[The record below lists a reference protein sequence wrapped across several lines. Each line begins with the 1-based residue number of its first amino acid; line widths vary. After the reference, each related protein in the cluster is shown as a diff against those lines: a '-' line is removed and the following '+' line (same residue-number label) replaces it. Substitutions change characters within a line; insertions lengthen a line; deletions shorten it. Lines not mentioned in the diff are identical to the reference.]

1 MKKIKLLVI
10 FLILL
15 FNTGTLKAAESIVAG
30 VDGMFC
36 LACQEKLTKAF
47 NDKFGS
53 EVIIT
58 VSWEKGLAVVS
69 VPTKGKITEEDFK
82 NVVLETGFKF
92 EGVKTVGKPLNS
104 LRETEVFIEQN
115 PGLLILKTF

>member
-1 MKKIKLLVI
+1 MKKIKLLTI
-10 FLILL
+10 LIILL
-15 FNTGTLKAAESIVAG
+15 FNISASKAAESIVAG

-82 NVVLETGFKF
+82 NVVLENGFKF

>member
-1 MKKIKLLVI
+1 MKKIKLLTI
-10 FLILL
+10 FIILL
-15 FNTGTLKAAESIVAG
+15 FNISALKAAESIVAG

>member
-1 MKKIKLLVI
+1 MKKTKLLLI

-92 EGVKTVGKPLNS
+92 EGIKTVGKPLNS

>member
-1 MKKIKLLVI
+1 MKKIKILTLFII
-10 FLILL
+10 FI
-15 FNTGTLKAAESIVAG
+15 FYTSALKAAESIVAG

-47 NDKFGS
+47 SEKFGT

-92 EGVKTVGKPLNS
+92 EGIKTVGKPLNS
-104 LRETEVFIEQN
+104 LKETEAFIEQN
-115 PGLLILKTF
+115 PGILILKTF

>member
-1 MKKIKLLVI
+1 MKKIKLLTI
-10 FLILL
+10 LIILL
-15 FNTGTLKAAESIVAG
+15 FNISASKAAESIVAG

>member
-1 MKKIKLLVI
+1 MKKIKLLTI
-10 FLILL
+10 FIILL
-15 FNTGTLKAAESIVAG
+15 FNISASKAAESIVAG

-92 EGVKTVGKPLNS
+92 EEVKTVGKPLNS

>member
-1 MKKIKLLVI
+1 MKKIKLLTI
-10 FLILL
+10 FIILL
-15 FNTGTLKAAESIVAG
+15 FNISALKAAESIVAG

-92 EGVKTVGKPLNS
+92 KGVKRVGKPLNS

>member
-1 MKKIKLLVI
+1 MKKTKLLLI

-92 EGVKTVGKPLNS
+92 EGIKTVAKPLNS
-104 LRETEVFIEQN
+104 LRETEAFIEQN
-115 PGLLILKTF
+115 PGILILKTF

>member
-10 FLILL
+10 FIILL
-15 FNTGTLKAAESIVAG
+15 FNMSALKAAESIVAG

>member
-1 MKKIKLLVI
+1 MKKIKLLTI
-10 FLILL
+10 FIILL
-15 FNTGTLKAAESIVAG
+15 FNISASKAAESIVAG

-69 VPTKGKITEEDFK
+69 VPTK
-82 NVVLETGFKF
+82 
-92 EGVKTVGKPLNS
+92 
-104 LRETEVFIEQN
+104 
-115 PGLLILKTF
+115 

>member
-1 MKKIKLLVI
+1 MKKIKILTLFII
-10 FLILL
+10 FI
-15 FNTGTLKAAESIVAG
+15 FYTSALKAAESIVAG

-47 NDKFGS
+47 SEKFGT

-92 EGVKTVGKPLNS
+92 EGIKTVAKPLNS
-104 LRETEVFIEQN
+104 LRETEAFIEQN
-115 PGLLILKTF
+115 PGLLMA

>member
-1 MKKIKLLVI
+1 MKKIKILTLFII
-10 FLILL
+10 FI
-15 FNTGTLKAAESIVAG
+15 FYTSALKAAESIVAG

-47 NDKFGS
+47 SEKFGT

-92 EGVKTVGKPLNS
+92 EGIKTVGKPLNS
-104 LRETEVFIEQN
+104 LKETEAFIEQN

>member
-1 MKKIKLLVI
+1 MKKIKLLTI
-10 FLILL
+10 FIILL
-15 FNTGTLKAAESIVAG
+15 FNISALKAAESIVAG

-69 VPTKGKITEEDFK
+69 VPTKGKITVEDFK

>member
-1 MKKIKLLVI
+1 MKNIKILTI
-10 FLILL
+10 LIIL
-15 FNTGTLKAAESIVAG
+15 FFTSGALKAAESIVAG

-104 LRETEVFIEQN
+104 LGETEVFIEQN

>member
-92 EGVKTVGKPLNS
+92 EGIKTVAKPLNS
-104 LRETEVFIEQN
+104 LRETEAFIEQN

>member
-92 EGVKTVGKPLNS
+92 EGIKTVAKPLNS
-104 LRETEVFIEQN
+104 LRETEAFIEQN
-115 PGLLILKTF
+115 PGILILKTF

>member
-1 MKKIKLLVI
+1 MKKIKLLTI
-10 FLILL
+10 FIILL
-15 FNTGTLKAAESIVAG
+15 FNISALKAAESIVAG

-92 EGVKTVGKPLNS
+92 EGVKRVGKPLNS

-115 PGLLILKTF
+115 PGLLMLKTF

>member
-1 MKKIKLLVI
+1 MKKTKLLLI

-115 PGLLILKTF
+115 PGLLTLKTF

>member
-1 MKKIKLLVI
+1 MKKIKLLLI

-92 EGVKTVGKPLNS
+92 EGIKTVGKPLNS
-104 LRETEVFIEQN
+104 LRETEAFIEQN

>member
-115 PGLLILKTF
+115 PGLLTLKTF

>member
-1 MKKIKLLVI
+1 MKKIKILTLFII
-10 FLILL
+10 FI
-15 FNTGTLKAAESIVAG
+15 FYTSALKAAESIVAG

-47 NDKFGS
+47 SEKFGT

-92 EGVKTVGKPLNS
+92 EGIKTVAKPLNS
-104 LRETEVFIEQN
+104 LRETEAFIEQN

>member
-1 MKKIKLLVI
+1 MKNLKILTI
-10 FLILL
+10 LIIL
-15 FNTGTLKAAESIVAG
+15 FFTSGALKAAESIVAG

-92 EGVKTVGKPLNS
+92 EGIKTVGKPLNS
-104 LRETEVFIEQN
+104 LKETEAFIEQN

>member
-1 MKKIKLLVI
+1 MKKIKLLTI
-10 FLILL
+10 FIILL
-15 FNTGTLKAAESIVAG
+15 FNISALKAAESIVAG

-104 LRETEVFIEQN
+104 LRETEVFIERN

>member
-1 MKKIKLLVI
+1 MKKIKLLTI
-10 FLILL
+10 FIILL
-15 FNTGTLKAAESIVAG
+15 FNISALKAAESIVAG

-69 VPTKGKITEEDFK
+69 VPTNGKITEEDFK
-82 NVVLETGFKF
+82 KVVLDTGFKF
-92 EGVKTVGKPLNS
+92 EGIKTVGKPLNS
-104 LRETEVFIEQN
+104 LRETELFIEQN
-115 PGLLILKTF
+115 PGILVLKTF

>member
-1 MKKIKLLVI
+1 MKKIKLLTI
-10 FLILL
+10 FIILL

>member
-1 MKKIKLLVI
+1 MKKIKLLTI
-10 FLILL
+10 FIILL
-15 FNTGTLKAAESIVAG
+15 FNISASKAAESIVAG

>member
-1 MKKIKLLVI
+1 MKKIKLLTI
-10 FLILL
+10 FIILL
-15 FNTGTLKAAESIVAG
+15 FNISALKAAESIVAG

-82 NVVLETGFKF
+82 NVVLENGFKF

>member
-1 MKKIKLLVI
+1 MKKIKLLTI
-10 FLILL
+10 FIILL
-15 FNTGTLKAAESIVAG
+15 FNISASKAAESIVAG

-92 EGVKTVGKPLNS
+92 EGVKRVGKPLNS

>member
-1 MKKIKLLVI
+1 MKKIKLLLI

-104 LRETEVFIEQN
+104 LRETEAFIEQN

>member
-1 MKKIKLLVI
+1 MKKTKLLLI

-92 EGVKTVGKPLNS
+92 EGIKTVAKPLNS
-104 LRETEVFIEQN
+104 LSETEAFIEQN